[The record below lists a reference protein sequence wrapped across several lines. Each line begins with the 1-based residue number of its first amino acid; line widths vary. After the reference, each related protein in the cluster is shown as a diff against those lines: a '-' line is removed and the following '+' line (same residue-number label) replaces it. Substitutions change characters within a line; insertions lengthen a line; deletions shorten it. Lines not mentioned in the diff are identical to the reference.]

1 MNPSFSAVQN
11 FSRRDVLKLFGATG
25 GGLALG
31 ATGLS
36 WSPMVMAQGEESRL
50 NLFIAI
56 GEDDKVYLTCH
67 RSEMGQG
74 IRTGIPQVLADELG
88 ADWNKVV
95 VVQGLADKRY
105 GSQNTDGSRSIRK
118 GFDKMREMG
127 AMARTMLEQAAADKW
142 QVPIS
147 ELSTAN
153 NLVIHTQSGR
163 MVSFG
168 ELASAASKYELPK
181 VDTLVLKSPQDFT
194 HIGKPHKIVD
204 MDGILNGEAKYG
216 FDVQLEGMRY
226 ASIVRPPVYGSK
238 VKTLDDSQS
247 LKVAGVIDVIRLPV
261 PKGAPAFQP
270 LGGVAVIASNS
281 WSAIEGRKALIISWS
296 DSNNDSHDSQ
306 AFLKQLVE
314 RVQAPGKLVRQQGEQ
329 SSDWPKQNTVK
340 AIYTVPYLA
349 HAPMEPPVAT
359 ANVTDSGCEL
369 WASTQTP
376 QSAAQNVAGFLGLKE
391 EQIKVNV
398 TLLGGGFGR
407 KSKPDY
413 CVEAALL
420 SQQLKVPVKV
430 CWSRE
435 DEIQNGY
442 LHAISAQLYQAR
454 LGDDKMPQAMLQRTG
469 FPSIGSTFAE
479 GADYPA
485 PWEVDLGFVDV
496 PLAVK
501 SLRCETVEAKA
512 HTRIGWMRSV
522 CNIQHGFGIGSFVD
536 ELAVKANKPITQM
549 WRDLLG
555 PERQEAFVDQG
566 FKYGNYGEELP
577 RHPVDIAR
585 YHGVIAAVE
594 LGMRKGEQPKDNQAW
609 GFAVHRS
616 FAAFVA
622 VALLV
627 EVDKDNKLKVLRA
640 VAAIDAGTVVNPD
653 RVKSQTEGAIM
664 FGLSL
669 AMMGEISFKQGKVVQ
684 SNFHD
689 YPLLRMTQCPDIDV
703 TVIPSDAPPGGV
715 GEPGVPPVAPSLT
728 NAIFA
733 ASGIRIRELPVSKH
747 LTV

>member
-1 MNPSFSAVQN
+1 MNPSFTAVQN

-36 WSPMVMAQGEESRL
+36 WSPMAMAQGEDARL

-142 QVPIS
+142 QVPLS
-147 ELSTAN
+147 EVSTAN
-153 NLVIHTQSGR
+153 NLVIHTQSGE
-163 MVSFG
+163 MMSFG
-168 ELASAASKYELPK
+168 ELARAASQVPLPQ
-181 VDTLVLKSPQDFT
+181 VDTLILKSPNDFT
-194 HIGKPHKIVD
+194 HIGKSHKIVD
-204 MDGILNGEAKYG
+204 MQAILTGEAKYG
-216 FDVQLEGMRY
+216 YDITLEGMRY
-226 ASIVRPPVYGSK
+226 ASIIRPPVWGSEVK
-238 VKTLDDSQS
+238 VLDDSKAR
-247 LKVAGVIDVIRLPV
+247 KVAGVIDVIRLPAA
-261 PKGAPAFQP
+261 KGAPGFQP
-270 LGGVAVIASNS
+270 LGGVAVIATNS
-281 WSAIEGRKALIISWS
+281 WSALEGRKALNITWS
-296 DSNNDSHDSQ
+296 DSVNDTHNSE

-314 RVQAPGKLVRQQGEQ
+314 KVQSPGKIVRQLGEEN
-329 SSDWPKQNTVK
+329 SDWPKDKTIK
-340 AIYTVPYLA
+340 AIYTIPYLA
-349 HAPMEPPVAT
+349 HAPMEPPVTT
-359 ANVTDSGCEL
+359 ASVTDAGCEL

-376 QSAAQNVAGFLGLKE
+376 QSAAQNVAGYLGLKE
-391 EQIKVNV
+391 EQVKVNV

-413 CVEAALL
+413 CAEAALL
-420 SQQLKVPVKV
+420 SQQIKAPVKV

-435 DEIQNGY
+435 DDIQNGY
-442 LHAISAQLYQAR
+442 LHAISAQLYQAK

-485 PWEVDLGFVDV
+485 GWEVDLGFVDV

-536 ELAVKANKPITQM
+536 ELAVKADKPTTQM
-549 WRDLLG
+549 WRELLG
-555 PERQEAFVDQG
+555 ESRQEMFVDQG
-566 FKYGNYGEELP
+566 FKYGNYGEELT
-577 RHPVDIAR
+577 RHPVDIER
-585 YHGVIAAVE
+585 YHGVIDAVE
-594 LGMRKGEQPKDNQAW
+594 LGMKKGIQPKENQAW

-627 EVDKDNKLKVLRA
+627 EVDKDKKLSVLRA

-669 AMMGEISFKQGKVVQ
+669 AMMGEISFKEGKVQQ

-689 YPLLRMTQCPDIDV
+689 YPMLRMTQCPDIDV
-703 TVIPSDAPPGGV
+703 TVIASDAPPGGV

-733 ASGIRIRELPVSKH
+733 ASGIRIRDLPVTKQ

>member
-1 MNPSFSAVQN
+1 MSAFTATQN

-36 WSPMVMAQGEESRL
+36 WSPMVMAQSAESRL

-56 GEDDKVYLTCH
+56 GEDNKVYLTCH

-88 ADWNKVV
+88 ADWEHVV

-142 QVPIS
+142 AVDPA
-147 ELSTAN
+147 EVSTRNHRVSHSKTGKSA
-153 NLVIHTQSGR
+153 
-163 MVSFG
+163 SFG
-168 ELASAASKYELPK
+168 ELAVAASKLTLPD
-181 VDTLVLKSPQDFT
+181 VETLRLKSPDEYT
-194 HIGKPHKIVD
+194 HIGASHTIVD
-204 MDGILNGEAKYG
+204 MSDMLSGKAVYG
-216 FDVQLEGMRY
+216 YDVQIDGMLH
-226 ASIVRPPVYGSK
+226 ASITRPPVFGSQ
-238 VKTLDDSQS
+238 VSSVDDSAARN
-247 LKVAGVIDVIRLPV
+247 VAGVVDIIELSPT
-261 PKGAPAFQP
+261 KGAPMFHP

-281 WSAIEGRKALIISWS
+281 WSAIEGRKALKIKWT
-296 DSNNDSHDSQ
+296 DSKNDNHDSKDYLNV
-306 AFLKQLVE
+306 LKE
-314 RVQAPGKLVRQQGEQ
+314 RVTKPGKLMRQQGDEVT
-329 SSDWPKQNTVK
+329 DWPSDRTMT
-340 AIYTVPYLA
+340 ALYTVPYLA
-349 HAPMEPPVAT
+349 HTPMEAPSAT
-359 ANVTDSGCEL
+359 ANVTASGCEL

-376 QSAAQNVAGFLGLKE
+376 QSAQQNVAAAIGLKE
-391 EQIKVNV
+391 EQVKVNV

-407 KSKPDY
+407 KSKPDF

-420 SQQLKVPVKV
+420 SKKVGRPIKV

-435 DEIQNGY
+435 DDLQNGY
-442 LHAISAQLYQAR
+442 LHAMSAQHYQAKF
-454 LGDDKMPQAMLQRTG
+454 DSQKMPEAILQRSG

-479 GADYPA
+479 GIEYPA
-485 PWEVDLGFVDV
+485 SWELDLGFVDV

-501 SLRCETVEAKA
+501 SLRCEAVKAEA

-522 CNIQHGFGIGSFVD
+522 CNIQHAFGIGSFVD
-536 ELAVKANKPITQM
+536 ELAVNADKPCTKM
-549 WRDLLG
+549 WKDLLG
-555 PERQEAFVDQG
+555 EVRLETFANQA
-566 FKYGNYGEELP
+566 FKYGNYGEELAK
-577 RHPVDIAR
+577 HPVDISR
-585 YHGVIAAVE
+585 YRGVIDAVE
-594 LGMRKGEQPKDNQAW
+594 QAMDKVGKAGENQGW

-616 FAAFVA
+616 FTAFVA
-622 VALLV
+622 TALLV
-627 EVDKDNKLKVLRA
+627 EVSDSKQLKVLKA
-640 VAAIDAGTVVNPD
+640 ISAIDAGTVVNPD
-653 RVKSQTEGAIM
+653 RVRSQTEGAVM

-669 AMMGEISFKQGKVVQ
+669 AMMGEIDFKNGQVTQ

-689 YPLLRMTQCPDIDV
+689 YPLLRIGQCPDIE
-703 TVIPSDAPPGGV
+703 TIIIASDAPPAGV

-733 ASGIRIRELPVSKH
+733 ASGIRIRDLPINKVLS
-747 LTV
+747 V

>member
-1 MNPSFSAVQN
+1 MSSFTATQN

-31 ATGLS
+31 ASGLG
-36 WSPMVMAQGEESRL
+36 WSPMVMAQSAESRL

-56 GEDDKVYLTCH
+56 GEDNKVYLTCH

-74 IRTGIPQVLADELG
+74 IRTGIAQVLADELG
-88 ADWNKVV
+88 AEWDNVV

-127 AMARTMLEQAAADKW
+127 AMARTMLEQAAAEKW
-142 QVPIS
+142 KVSIT
-147 ELSTAN
+147 EVSTSN
-153 NLVIHTQSGR
+153 NRVSHAKSGKSA
-163 MVSFG
+163 SFG
-168 ELASAASKYELPK
+168 ELAMAASKVKLPD
-181 VDTLVLKSPQDFT
+181 VETLLLKSPKEYT
-194 HIGKPHKIVD
+194 HIGASHAIVD
-204 MDGILNGEAKYG
+204 MQDMLTGKAQYG
-216 FDVQLEGMRY
+216 YDVQVDGMLC
-226 ASIVRPPVYGSK
+226 ASITRPPVFGSEVAK
-238 VKTLDDSQS
+238 LDDSAAR
-247 LKVAGVIDVIRLPV
+247 KVAGVVDVIQLSAT
-261 PKGAPAFQP
+261 KGAPMFHP

-281 WSAIEGRKALIISWS
+281 WSALEGRKALKIEWT
-296 DSNNDSHDSQ
+296 DSSNDSHDSQ
-306 AFLKQLVE
+306 AYLDMLKG
-314 RVQAPGKLVRQQGEQ
+314 RVSQPGKLMRQQGKEVT
-329 SSDWPKQNTVK
+329 DWPKESTIS
-340 AIYTVPYLA
+340 ALYSVPYLA
-349 HAPMEPPVAT
+349 HAPMEAPSAT
-359 ANVTDSGCEL
+359 ASVTAAGCEV

-376 QSAAQNVAGFLGLKE
+376 QSAQQNVAAALGLKE
-391 EQIKVNV
+391 EQVKVNV

-420 SQQLKVPVKV
+420 SKKIGKPVKV

-442 LHAISAQLYQAR
+442 LHAISAQLYQAK
-454 LGDDKMPQAMLQRTG
+454 LGTDNMPEAILQRSG
-469 FPSIGSTFAE
+469 FPSIGSTFSE

-485 PWEVDLGFVDV
+485 SWELDLGFVDV

-501 SLRCETVEAKA
+501 SLRCEAVKAEA

-522 CNIQHGFGIGSFVD
+522 CNIQHAFGIGSFVD
-536 ELAVKANKPITQM
+536 ELAVKAKKPSTVM
-549 WRDLLG
+549 WKELLG
-555 PERQEAFVDQG
+555 DVRQETFANQE
-566 FKYGNYGEELP
+566 FKYGNYGEDLA

-585 YHGVIAAVE
+585 YRGVIDAVE
-594 LGMRKGEQPKDNQAW
+594 QAMEKAGTAGNNQGW

-616 FAAFVA
+616 FTAFVA
-622 VALLV
+622 TALLV
-627 EVDKDNKLKVLRA
+627 EVSQDKQLKVLKA
-640 VAAIDAGTVVNPD
+640 ISAIDAGTVVNPD
-653 RVKSQTEGAIM
+653 RVKSQTEGAVM

-669 AMMGEISFKQGKVVQ
+669 AMMGEIDFKEGKVVQ

-689 YPLLRMTQCPDIDV
+689 YPMLRMPQCPAIQ
-703 TVIPSDAPPGGV
+703 TIVIESDAPPAGV

-733 ASGIRIRELPVSKH
+733 ASGMRIRDLPVSKR
-747 LTV
+747 LKV